1 MKKILAFMLSTLI
14 FLGSCINISAAQTSE
29 LEKTNIKENNKLS
42 TIVDQT
48 NFKSIHPGEIGGTG
62 FSVSLID
69 YSLSA
74 HRETNGS
81 VTVLINETFHTVRG
95 YYEHLATDS
104 SGDNFIP
111 SKNTAYYTTSK
122 GLYSINLPAN
132 TVSSDGYVY
141 LKVAIAPIDSDLLYT
156 PIEYKIPVDYDNY
169 NTAKN
174 SPNTLETGVEYTAT
188 FSAQIAIFEAKA
200 TKQADNSV
208 EIFINLKMNNTNL
221 WFKHSAT
228 SKDGDIYI
236 PQKDT
241 WYFLTSDREDDT
253 AYRFIL
259 PESSIS
265 TDGYIYLS
273 AQFDLPFGMYNA
285 GSFKLPLLNA

>member
-1 MKKILAFMLSTLI
+1 MKKILACMLSTLI
-14 FLGSCINISAAQTSE
+14 FIGSCISISAAQVPE
-29 LEKTNIKENNKLS
+29 LEKTYTRENNRSS

-48 NFKSIHPGEIGGTG
+48 KFKSAHPDEINGTG
-62 FSVSLID
+62 LSVSIIE
-69 YSLSA
+69 YKLSA
-74 HRETNGS
+74 HRETDGS

-104 SGDNFIP
+104 TGDNFIP
-111 SKNTAYYTTSK
+111 SKNTAYYTPSK
-122 GLYSINLPAN
+122 GLYSISLPAN
-132 TVSSDGYVY
+132 TISSDGYIY
-141 LKVAIAPIDSDLLYT
+141 LKVAVAPEGVNQIYT

-174 SPNTLETGVEYTAT
+174 SPYTLEVGVEYSAS
-188 FSAQIAIFEAKA
+188 FSAQLAVFDAKA
-200 TKQADNSV
+200 TKQADNSIEV
-208 EIFINLKMNNTNL
+208 FINLKMNNTNL

-228 SKDGDIYI
+228 SRDGDIYI

-241 WYFLTSDREDDT
+241 WYFLTSNIENDT

-259 PESSIS
+259 PESSVS
-265 TDGYIYLS
+265 ADGYIYLS

-285 GSFKLPLLNA
+285 GSFKLPILNA